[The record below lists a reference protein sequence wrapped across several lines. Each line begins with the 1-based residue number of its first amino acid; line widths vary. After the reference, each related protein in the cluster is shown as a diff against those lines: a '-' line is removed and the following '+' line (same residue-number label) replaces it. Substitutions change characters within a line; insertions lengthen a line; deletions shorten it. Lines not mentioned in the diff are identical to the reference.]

1 MLGGGGV
8 STPLHA
14 MYILGAHNSKRK
26 LFYIANPSAY
36 YFYVKTIISVDFQIF
51 ISVYTIDILYCIWN
65 FFFENIKGISKKVRV
80 MSCIT
85 TINFCMSHTW
95 TLINFWHIFIVIFY
109 EKCFNLLPH
118 FEFFRIYKRGLKV
131 WLSPSKKLFL
141 FASMITLQKWWKMLL
156 ISF

>member
-1 MLGGGGV
+1 MKNAEAAVSSLRGRVKSLRTGGLRHFRTGGVTFARGGGGV

-65 FFFENIKGISKKVRV
+65 FF
-80 MSCIT
+80 
-85 TINFCMSHTW
+85 
-95 TLINFWHIFIVIFY
+95 
-109 EKCFNLLPH
+109 
-118 FEFFRIYKRGLKV
+118 LK
-131 WLSPSKKLFL
+131 
-141 FASMITLQKWWKMLL
+141 I
-156 ISF
+156 